1 MRFISSALVHALIVK
16 ALELSAE
23 PHMPDLLDRY
33 PLTAGSYHEMLDAS
47 GAVRPHWLRFYEH
60 LQRSTPAQLV
70 QRQALVARQI
80 QENGV
85 TYNVYAD
92 PKGADR
98 PWELDLL
105 PHLIPVEE
113 WQQVAAGIAQRARLL
128 NAVLADVYGP
138 QTLIA
143 EGLLPTELVFGHNNF
158 LWPCQGVVP
167 PEGTFLHAYAVDLA
181 RTPDGRWWVTADRTQ
196 APSGAGYA
204 LENRVIVSRAFPE
217 LYRDLDVQHLSGF
230 FRTLQETLARQAPSS
245 NEAPLVV
252 LLTPGRFNESYFEH
266 LYLAGQLGYPLV
278 EGSDLTV
285 RDATVYLKT
294 LGGLRRVH
302 AIMRRLDDDF
312 CDPLELRTDSA
323 LGVPGLLEAVRQ
335 GRVLVANALGSG
347 VLESPGLLGFLPRI
361 NEHLFGEKLIL
372 PSVATWWCG
381 EPPVLAQAL
390 EKMPELLIKP
400 AFASQ
405 SFAPVLGRD
414 LSDEQRQALATRMQA
429 RPYAYVAQEIAQ
441 LSHAPIWQG
450 EEGQLQ
456 PRAIGMRVYAVATAD
471 GYRVLPGGLT
481 RVAADAD
488 AEVVSMQR
496 GGASKDTWI
505 VGERSSGSEPWKAG
519 HALGVHDLI
528 RRDPN
533 LPSRVVENLFW
544 FGRYCER
551 CDDSARLLRI
561 ILARYIDGNDPS
573 ALHAAVTLGER
584 LNLLPKDDPE
594 APLTLDERLLAALLG
609 EEWPFSLRSNLQRLQ
624 WAASQVRG
632 KLSRENWQALVE
644 LQREAMSLETDAP
657 DLGELLDFL
666 NRLVMSLAALSGF
679 ALDDMT
685 RDEGWRF
692 LMIGR
697 RIERLQ
703 FLSTSLAA
711 FLYSDAACD
720 QDALE
725 WLLEL
730 GNSSITYRSRYLAL
744 PQLIP
749 VLDLLLLDEQN
760 PHAVLFQLK
769 LVARS
774 LKRLNEDFGVPADN
788 SLVLFT
794 QRLAS
799 FDLGCLENGLF
810 GQSSVQAA
818 LHGLADLLQRIGD
831 TSGQVSDR
839 LALRHFA
846 HVDDVSQRTVSV

>member
-1 MRFISSALVHALIVK
+1 
-16 ALELSAE
+16 
-23 PHMPDLLDRY
+23 MPDLLDRY
-33 PLTAGSYHEMLDAS
+33 PLSAGSYHEMLDAS
-47 GAVRPHWLRFYEH
+47 GAVRPHWQRFYEH
-60 LQRSTPAQLV
+60 LQRSTPAQLI
-70 QRQALVARQI
+70 QRQALLARQI

-128 NAVLADVYGP
+128 NAVLADLYGP
-138 QTLIA
+138 QKLIA
-143 EGLLPTELVFGHNNF
+143 DGLLPAELVFGHNNF
-158 LWPCQGVVP
+158 LWPCQGVTP
-167 PEGTFLHAYAVDLA
+167 PENTFLHVYAVDLA

-204 LENRVIVSRAFPE
+204 LENRLIVSRAFPE
-217 LYRDLDVQHLSGF
+217 LYRDLEVQHLSGF
-230 FRTLQETLARQAPSS
+230 FRSLQETLARQAPSGM
-245 NEAPLVV
+245 EVPLIV

-294 LGGLRRVH
+294 LSGLRRVH

-335 GRVLVANALGSG
+335 GRVVVANALGSG
-347 VLESPGLLGFLPRI
+347 VLESPGLLGFLPKI
-361 NEHLFGEKLIL
+361 NEYLFGEELIL
-372 PSVATWWCG
+372 PSIATWWCG

-400 AFASQ
+400 AFPSQ
-405 SFAPVLGRD
+405 SFAPVFGRD
-414 LSDEQRQALATRMQA
+414 LNEEQRQALAARMQA
-429 RPYAYVAQEIAQ
+429 RPYAYVAQELAQ
-441 LSHAPIWQG
+441 LSHAPVWQG
-450 EEGQLQ
+450 EQAQLQ
-456 PRAIGMRVYAVATAD
+456 PRAIGMRVYAVAAAD

-481 RVAADAD
+481 RVAAEADAD
-488 AEVVSMQR
+488 VVSMQR

-505 VGERSSGSEPWKAG
+505 LGERTVGSEPWRNR
-519 HALGVHDLI
+519 HSLGVHDLI
-528 RRDPN
+528 RRDPY

-561 ILARYIDGNDPS
+561 MLARYVDGDDPM
-573 ALHAAVTLGER
+573 ALQAAVELGER
-584 LNLLPKDDPE
+584 LNLVPREDEDEPRELH
-594 APLTLDERLLAALLG
+594 ERLLDALLG

-644 LQREAMSLETDAP
+644 LQREAANLDTDTP
-657 DLGELLDFL
+657 DFGELLDFL

-685 RDEGWRF
+685 RDDGWRF

-703 FLSTSLAA
+703 FLSASLAA
-711 FLYSDAACD
+711 FLRSDAVFD
-720 QDALE
+720 QDALD

-769 LVARS
+769 VVRRS
-774 LKRLNEDFGVPADN
+774 VRRLNDDFGVPHEN
-788 SLVLFT
+788 SLTLLT
-794 QRLAS
+794 QRLAT

-810 GQSSVQAA
+810 GESSVKSA
-818 LHGLADLLQRIGD
+818 LQGLADLLQSVVEI
-831 TSGQVSDR
+831 SGQVSDR
-839 LALRHFA
+839 LSLRHFA

>member
-1 MRFISSALVHALIVK
+1 
-16 ALELSAE
+16 
-23 PHMPDLLDRY
+23 MPDLLDRY
-33 PLTAGSYHEMLDAS
+33 PLNAGTYHELLDGS
-47 GAVRPHWLRFYEH
+47 GAVRAHWQRLFDQ
-60 LQRSTPAQLV
+60 LQRSTPAQLI
-70 QRQALVARQI
+70 QRQALLARQI

-105 PHLIPVEE
+105 PHVIAADE
-113 WQQVAAGIAQRARLL
+113 WQRLSAGIAQRARLL
-128 NAVLADVYGP
+128 NAVLADLYGP
-138 QTLIA
+138 QRLISA
-143 EGLLPTELVFGHNNF
+143 GLLPAELVFGHNNF
-158 LWPCQGVVP
+158 LWPCQHVTT
-167 PEGTFLHAYAVDLA
+167 PEQTFLHLYAVDLA

-204 LENRVIVSRAFPE
+204 LENRTIVSRAFPE
-217 LYRDLDVQHLSGF
+217 LYRDLKVQHLAGF
-230 FRTLQETLARQAPSS
+230 FRTLQETLARQAPCDDD
-245 NEAPLVV
+245 APLVV

-266 LYLAGQLGYPLV
+266 LYLARQLGYPLV
-278 EGSDLTV
+278 EGGDLTV

-294 LGGLRRVH
+294 LSGLRRVH

-347 VLESPGLLGFLPRI
+347 VLESPGLLGFLPKI
-361 NEHLFGEKLIL
+361 NQYLFGEELIL
-372 PSVATWWCG
+372 PSIATWWCG
-381 EPPVLAQAL
+381 EAPVLAQAL
-390 EKMPELLIKP
+390 EKLPELLIKP
-400 AFASQ
+400 AFPSQ
-405 SFAPVLGRD
+405 SFAPVFGRD
-414 LSDEQRQALATRMQA
+414 LTETQRQELAARMQA
-429 RPYAYVAQEIAQ
+429 RPYAYVAQELAQ
-441 LSHAPIWQG
+441 LSQAPVWQAD
-450 EEGQLQ
+450 EGQLQ
-456 PRAIGMRVYAVATAD
+456 PRAIGMRMYAVASAD

-481 RVAADAD
+481 RVAAEAD

-496 GGASKDTWI
+496 GGASKDTW
-505 VGERSSGSEPWKAG
+505 VLGDRPPSGEQWKSQRN
-519 HALGVHDLI
+519 LGVHDLV
-528 RRDPN
+528 RRDPY

-561 ILARYIDGNDPS
+561 MLARHVDGDDPQ
-573 ALHAAVTLGER
+573 ALQAAVDLGER
-584 LNLLPKDDPE
+584 LSLLPDEGELP
-594 APLTLDERLLAALLG
+594 ERLLAALLG
-609 EEWPFSLRSNLQRLQ
+609 DDWSFSLRSNLQRLQ

-644 LQREAMSLETDAP
+644 LQREAMELETDEP
-657 DLGELLDFL
+657 DFAELLDFL

-703 FLSTSLAA
+703 FLSSSLAA
-711 FLYSDAACD
+711 FLRGAGAHD
-720 QDALE
+720 QAGLE

-730 GNSSITYRSRYLAL
+730 GNSSITYRSRYLAVA
-744 PQLIP
+744 QLIP

-769 LVARS
+769 LVTRT
-774 LKRLNEDFGVPADN
+774 LKRLNDDFGAPRETGLAK
-788 SLVLFT
+788 LVE
-794 QRLAS
+794 RLAR
-799 FDLGCLENGLF
+799 FDLGCLENPLF
-810 GQSSVQAA
+810 GESSVRAA
-818 LHGLADLLQRIGD
+818 LEGLADLLQDIAEA
-831 TSGQVSDR
+831 SGQVSDR

>member
-1 MRFISSALVHALIVK
+1 
-16 ALELSAE
+16 
-23 PHMPDLLDRY
+23 MPDLLDRY
-33 PLTAGSYHEMLDAS
+33 PLTTGTYHELLDDN
-47 GAVRPHWLRFYEH
+47 GAVRPHWRRLFDQ
-60 LQRSTPAQLV
+60 LQRSTPAHLI
-70 QRQALVARQI
+70 QRQALLARQI

-105 PHLIPVEE
+105 PHVIDPQE
-113 WQQVAAGIAQRARLL
+113 WKHLSAGIAQRARLL
-128 NAVLADVYGP
+128 NAVLADLYGP
-138 QTLIA
+138 QRLIS
-143 EGLLPTELVFGHNNF
+143 EGLLPAELVFGHNNF
-158 LWPCQGVVP
+158 LWPCQGITP
-167 PEGTFLHAYAVDLA
+167 PDGSFLHLYAVDLA

-204 LENRVIVSRAFPE
+204 LENRMIVSRAFPE
-217 LYRDLDVQHLSGF
+217 LYRDLRVRHLSGF
-230 FRTLQETLARQAPSS
+230 FRTLQETLARQAPSDGES
-245 NEAPLVV
+245 PLVV

-266 LYLAGQLGYPLV
+266 LYLARQLGYPLV
-278 EGSDLTV
+278 EGGDLTV

-294 LGGLRRVH
+294 LSGLRRVH

-347 VLESPGLLGFLPRI
+347 VLESPGLLGFLPKI
-361 NEHLFGEKLIL
+361 NQYLFGEELIL
-372 PSVATWWCG
+372 PSIATWWCG

-390 EKMPELLIKP
+390 EKLPQLLIKP
-400 AFASQ
+400 AFPSQ
-405 SFAPVLGRD
+405 SFTPVFGRD
-414 LSDEQRQALATRMQA
+414 LNEAQRGQLAARMQA
-429 RPYAYVAQEIAQ
+429 RPYAYVAQELAQ
-441 LSHAPIWQG
+441 LSQAPVWQAEDG
-450 EEGQLQ
+450 HIQ
-456 PRAIGMRVYAVATAD
+456 PRAIGMRVYAVSGKD
-471 GYRVLPGGLT
+471 DYRVLSGGLT
-481 RVAADAD
+481 RVAAEAD

-496 GGASKDTWI
+496 GGASKDTW
-505 VGERSSGSEPWKAG
+505 VLGEQAPGGEQWTAQRTV
-519 HALGVHDLI
+519 GVHDLV
-528 RRDPN
+528 RRDPY

-561 ILARYIDGNDPS
+561 MLGRYVDGDDPQALQS
-573 ALHAAVTLGER
+573 AVSLGES
-584 LNLLPKDDPE
+584 LMLLPE
-594 APLTLDERLLAALLG
+594 EGELHERLLAALLG
-609 EEWPFSLRSNLQRLQ
+609 DDWSFSLRSILQRLQ

-644 LQREAMSLETDAP
+644 LQREAMELETEEP
-657 DLGELLDFL
+657 DFGELLDFL

-697 RIERLQ
+697 RLERLQ
-703 FLSTSLAA
+703 FLSSSLAA
-711 FLYSDAACD
+711 FLRSDAVFD
-720 QDALE
+720 QAGLE

-730 GNSSITYRSRYLAL
+730 GNSSITYRSRYLAVA
-744 PQLIP
+744 QLIP

-769 LVARS
+769 LVART
-774 LKRLNEDFGVPADN
+774 LKRLNDDFGAPKETALPE
-788 SLVLFT
+788 LVT
-794 QRLAS
+794 RLS
-799 FDLGCLENGLF
+799 RFDLRCLENPLF
-810 GQSSVQAA
+810 GEASLRAA
-818 LHGLADLLQRIGD
+818 LDGLADLLQEVADVG
-831 TSGQVSDR
+831 GQVSDR

>member
-1 MRFISSALVHALIVK
+1 
-16 ALELSAE
+16 
-23 PHMPDLLDRY
+23 MPDLLDRY
-33 PLTAGSYHEMLDAS
+33 PLTTGTYHELLDDS
-47 GAVRPHWLRFYEH
+47 GAVRAHWRRLFDQ
-60 LQRSTPAQLV
+60 LQRSTPAQLI
-70 QRQALVARQI
+70 QRQALLARQI

-105 PHLIPVEE
+105 PHVIDARE
-113 WQQVAAGIAQRARLL
+113 WTQLSAGIAQRARLL
-128 NAVLADVYGP
+128 NAVLADLYGP
-138 QTLIA
+138 QRLIS
-143 EGLLPTELVFGHNNF
+143 EGLLPAELVFGHNNF
-158 LWPCQGVVP
+158 LWPCQGITP
-167 PEGTFLHAYAVDLA
+167 PDGNFLHLYAVDLA
-181 RTPDGRWWVTADRTQ
+181 RAPDGRWWVTADRTQ

-204 LENRVIVSRAFPE
+204 LENRTIVSRAFPD
-217 LYRDLDVQHLSGF
+217 LYRDLKVQHLSGF
-230 FRTLQETLARQAPSS
+230 FRTLQETLARQAPS
-245 NEAPLVV
+245 NGEPPLVV

-266 LYLAGQLGYPLV
+266 LYLARQLGYPLV
-278 EGSDLTV
+278 EGGDLTV

-294 LGGLRRVH
+294 LSGLRRVH

-347 VLESPGLLGFLPRI
+347 VLESPGLLGFLPKI
-361 NEHLFGEKLIL
+361 SQFLFGEELML
-372 PSVATWWCG
+372 PSIATWWCG

-390 EKMPELLIKP
+390 EKLPQLLIKP
-400 AFASQ
+400 AFPSQ
-405 SFAPVLGRD
+405 SFTPVFGRD
-414 LSDEQRQALATRMQA
+414 LDEDQRAQLAARMQA
-429 RPYAYVAQEIAQ
+429 RPYAYVAQELAQ
-441 LSHAPIWQG
+441 LSQAPVWQA
-450 EEGQLQ
+450 EDGQIQ
-456 PRAIGMRVYAVATAD
+456 PRAIGMRVYAVSGKD
-471 GYRVLPGGLT
+471 DYRVLPGGLT
-481 RVAADAD
+481 RVAAEAD

-496 GGASKDTWI
+496 GGASKDTW
-505 VGERSSGSEPWKAG
+505 VLGEQAPGGEQWKAQRTV
-519 HALGVHDLI
+519 GVHDLV
-528 RRDPN
+528 RRDPY

-561 ILARYIDGNDPS
+561 MLARYVDGDDPQ
-573 ALHAAVTLGER
+573 ALQSAVTLGES
-584 LNLLPKDDPE
+584 LMLMPEEGELP
-594 APLTLDERLLAALLG
+594 ERLLAAMLG
-609 EEWPFSLRSNLQRLQ
+609 DDWSFSLRSNLQRLQ

-644 LQREAMSLETDAP
+644 LQREAVELETSEP
-657 DLGELLDFL
+657 DFGELLDFL

-697 RIERLQ
+697 RLERLQ
-703 FLSTSLAA
+703 FLSSSLAA
-711 FLYSDAACD
+711 FLRGEAVFD
-720 QDALE
+720 QAGLE

-730 GNSSITYRSRYLAL
+730 GNSSITYRSRYLAVA
-744 PQLIP
+744 QLIP

-769 LVARS
+769 LVARTV
-774 LKRLNEDFGVPADN
+774 KRLNDDFGAPRETALPE
-788 SLVLFT
+788 LVA
-794 QRLAS
+794 RLS
-799 FDLGCLENGLF
+799 RFDLRCLESLLF
-810 GQSSVQAA
+810 GEASLRAA
-818 LHGLADLLQRIGD
+818 LDGLADLLQEVAD
-831 TSGQVSDR
+831 VSGQVSDR

>member
-1 MRFISSALVHALIVK
+1 
-16 ALELSAE
+16 
-23 PHMPDLLDRY
+23 MPDLLDRY
-33 PLTAGSYHEMLDAS
+33 PLTAGTYHELLDAG
-47 GAVRPHWLRFYEH
+47 GAVRPHWQRLFDQ

-70 QRQALVARQI
+70 QRQALLARQI

-105 PHLIPVEE
+105 PHVIAADE
-113 WQQVAAGIAQRARLL
+113 WQQLSAGIAQRARLL
-128 NAVLADVYGP
+128 NAVLADLYGP
-138 QTLIA
+138 QRLIS
-143 EGLLPTELVFGHNNF
+143 EGLLPAELVFGHNNF
-158 LWPCQGVVP
+158 LWPCQGIVP
-167 PEGTFLHAYAVDLA
+167 PENAFLHLYAVDLA

-204 LENRVIVSRAFPE
+204 LENRTIVSRAFPE
-217 LYRDLDVQHLSGF
+217 LYRDLKVQHLAGF
-230 FRTLQETLARQAPSS
+230 FRTLQETLARQAPTDD
-245 NEAPLVV
+245 EAPLVV

-266 LYLAGQLGYPLV
+266 LYLARQLGYPLV
-278 EGSDLTV
+278 EGGDLTV

-294 LGGLRRVH
+294 LSGLRRVH

-361 NEHLFGEKLIL
+361 NQFLFGEDLLL
-372 PSVATWWCG
+372 PSIATWWCG
-381 EPPVLAQAL
+381 EAPVLAQAL
-390 EKMPELLIKP
+390 EKLPELLIKP
-400 AFASQ
+400 AFPSQ
-405 SFAPVLGRD
+405 SFAPVFGRD
-414 LSDEQRQALATRMQA
+414 LSEKQRQSLAERMQA
-429 RPYAYVAQEIAQ
+429 RPYAYVAQELAQ
-441 LSHAPIWQG
+441 LSQAPIWQA
-450 EEGQLQ
+450 EDGQLQ
-456 PRAIGMRVYAVATAD
+456 PRAIGMRVYAAASRD

-481 RVAADAD
+481 RVAAEAD

-496 GGASKDTWI
+496 GGASKDTW
-505 VGERSSGSEPWKAG
+505 VLGDRPPSGEQWKTQRNV
-519 HALGVHDLI
+519 GVHDLV
-528 RRDPN
+528 RRDPY

-561 ILARYIDGNDPS
+561 MLARYVDGDDPQ
-573 ALHAAVTLGER
+573 ALQAAVDLGER
-584 LNLLPKDDPE
+584 LSLLPDEGELP
-594 APLTLDERLLAALLG
+594 ERLLAALLG
-609 EEWPFSLRSNLQRLQ
+609 EDWSFSLRSNLQRLQ

-644 LQREAMSLETDAP
+644 LQREALELETDEP
-657 DLGELLDFL
+657 DFGELLDFL

-703 FLSTSLAA
+703 FLSSSLAG
-711 FLYSDAACD
+711 FLRGAGACD
-720 QDALE
+720 QAGLE

-730 GNSSITYRSRYLAL
+730 GNSSITYRSRYLAVA
-744 PQLIP
+744 QLIP

-769 LVARS
+769 LVTRT
-774 LKRLNEDFGVPADN
+774 LKRLNDDFGVPREAGL
-788 SLVLFT
+788 SLLVE
-794 QRLAS
+794 RLAR
-799 FDLGCLENGLF
+799 FDLGCLENPLF
-810 GQSSVQAA
+810 GESSVRAA
-818 LHGLADLLQRIGD
+818 LDGLADLMQEIAEA
-831 TSGQVSDR
+831 SGQVSDR

>member
-1 MRFISSALVHALIVK
+1 
-16 ALELSAE
+16 
-23 PHMPDLLDRY
+23 MPDLLDRY
-33 PLTAGSYHEMLDAS
+33 PLTAGTYHELLDGS
-47 GAVRPHWLRFYEH
+47 GAVRPHWQRLFDQ

-70 QRQALVARQI
+70 QRQALLARQI

-105 PHLIPVEE
+105 PHVIAADE
-113 WQQVAAGIAQRARLL
+113 WQQLSAGIAQRARLL
-128 NAVLADVYGP
+128 NAVLADLYGP
-138 QTLIA
+138 QRLIS
-143 EGLLPTELVFGHNNF
+143 EGLLPAELVFGHNNF
-158 LWPCQGVVP
+158 LWPCQGIVP
-167 PEGTFLHAYAVDLA
+167 PENAFLHLFAVDLA

-204 LENRVIVSRAFPE
+204 LENRTIVSRAFPE
-217 LYRDLDVQHLSGF
+217 LYRDLKVQHLAGF
-230 FRTLQETLARQAPSS
+230 FRTLQETLARQAPCDDD
-245 NEAPLVV
+245 APLVV

-266 LYLAGQLGYPLV
+266 LYLARQLGYPLV
-278 EGSDLTV
+278 EGGDLTV

-294 LGGLRRVH
+294 LSGLRRVH

-361 NEHLFGEKLIL
+361 NQYLFGEELLL
-372 PSVATWWCG
+372 PSIATWWCG
-381 EPPVLAQAL
+381 EAPVLAQAL
-390 EKMPELLIKP
+390 EKLPELLIKP
-400 AFASQ
+400 AFPSQ
-405 SFAPVLGRD
+405 SFAPVFGRD
-414 LSDEQRQALATRMQA
+414 LSEKQRQALAERMQA
-429 RPYAYVAQEIAQ
+429 RPYAYVAQELAQ
-441 LSHAPIWQG
+441 LSHAPIWQA
-450 EEGQLQ
+450 ENGQLQ
-456 PRAIGMRVYAVATAD
+456 PRAIGMRMYAVASGD

-496 GGASKDTWI
+496 GGASKDTW
-505 VGERSSGSEPWKAG
+505 VLGDRPPSGEQWKTQRNV
-519 HALGVHDLI
+519 GVHDLV
-528 RRDPN
+528 RRDPY

-561 ILARYIDGNDPS
+561 MLARYVDGDDPQ
-573 ALHAAVTLGER
+573 ALQAAVDLGER
-584 LNLLPKDDPE
+584 LTLLPDEGELP
-594 APLTLDERLLAALLG
+594 ERLLAALLG
-609 EEWPFSLRSNLQRLQ
+609 EDWSFSLRSNLQRLQ

-644 LQREAMSLETDAP
+644 LQREAMELDTDEP
-657 DLGELLDFL
+657 DFGELLDFL

-703 FLSTSLAA
+703 FLSSSLAA
-711 FLYSDAACD
+711 FLRGAGAFD
-720 QDALE
+720 QAGLE

-730 GNSSITYRSRYLAL
+730 GNSSITYRSRYLAVA
-744 PQLIP
+744 QLIP

-769 LVARS
+769 LVTRT
-774 LKRLNEDFGVPADN
+774 LKRLNDDFGVPRETGLPQ
-788 SLVLFT
+788 LVE
-794 QRLAS
+794 RLAR
-799 FDLGCLENGLF
+799 FDLGCLENPLF
-810 GQSSVQAA
+810 GESSVRAA
-818 LHGLADLLQRIGD
+818 LTGLADLLQEIAEA
-831 TSGQVSDR
+831 SGQVSDR

>member
-1 MRFISSALVHALIVK
+1 
-16 ALELSAE
+16 
-23 PHMPDLLDRY
+23 MPDLLDRY
-33 PLTAGSYHEMLDAS
+33 PLTTGTYHELLDGS
-47 GAVRPHWLRFYEH
+47 GAVRAHWRRLFDQ
-60 LQRSTPAQLV
+60 LQRSTPAQLL
-70 QRQALVARQI
+70 QRQALLARQI

-105 PHLIPVEE
+105 PHVIDAQE
-113 WQQVAAGIAQRARLL
+113 WKRLSAGIAQRARLL
-128 NAVLADVYGP
+128 NAVLADLYGP
-138 QTLIA
+138 QRLIS
-143 EGLLPTELVFGHNNF
+143 EGLLPAELVFGHNNF
-158 LWPCQGVVP
+158 LWPCQGITP
-167 PEGTFLHAYAVDLA
+167 PDGDFLHLYAVDLA

-204 LENRVIVSRAFPE
+204 LENRTIVSRAFPD
-217 LYRDLDVQHLSGF
+217 LYRDLKVQHLSGF
-230 FRTLQETLARQAPSS
+230 FRTLQETLARQAPSDG
-245 NEAPLVV
+245 EPPLVV

-266 LYLAGQLGYPLV
+266 LYLARQLGYPLV
-278 EGSDLTV
+278 EGGDLTV

-294 LGGLRRVH
+294 LSGLRRVH

-347 VLESPGLLGFLPRI
+347 VLESPGLLGFLPKI
-361 NEHLFGEKLIL
+361 NQYLFGEELML
-372 PSVATWWCG
+372 PSIATWWCG

-390 EKMPELLIKP
+390 EKLPQLLIKP
-400 AFASQ
+400 AFPSQ
-405 SFAPVLGRD
+405 SFTPVFGRD
-414 LSDEQRQALATRMQA
+414 LDENQRAQLAARMQA
-429 RPYAYVAQEIAQ
+429 RPYAYVAQELAQ
-441 LSHAPIWQG
+441 LSQAPVWQAEDG
-450 EEGQLQ
+450 LIQ
-456 PRAIGMRVYAVATAD
+456 PRAIGMRVYAVSGKND
-471 GYRVLPGGLT
+471 YRVLRGGLT
-481 RVAADAD
+481 RVAAEAD

-496 GGASKDTWI
+496 GGASKDTW
-505 VGERSSGSEPWKAG
+505 VLGEQAPGGEQWKAQRTV
-519 HALGVHDLI
+519 GVHDLV
-528 RRDPN
+528 RRDPY

-561 ILARYIDGNDPS
+561 MLARYVDGDDPQALQS
-573 ALHAAVTLGER
+573 AVSLGES
-584 LNLLPKDDPE
+584 LMLLPEEGELP
-594 APLTLDERLLAALLG
+594 ERLMAAMLG
-609 EEWPFSLRSNLQRLQ
+609 DDWSFSLRSNLQRLQ

-644 LQREAMSLETDAP
+644 LQREAVELETSEP
-657 DLGELLDFL
+657 DFGELLDFL

-697 RIERLQ
+697 RLERLQ
-703 FLSTSLAA
+703 FLSSSLAA
-711 FLYSDAACD
+711 FLRGEAVFD
-720 QDALE
+720 QAGLE

-730 GNSSITYRSRYLAL
+730 GNSSITYRSRYLAVA
-744 PQLIP
+744 QLIP

-769 LVARS
+769 LVART
-774 LKRLNEDFGVPADN
+774 LKRLNDDFAAPRETALPA
-788 SLVLFT
+788 LVT
-794 QRLAS
+794 RLS
-799 FDLGCLENGLF
+799 RFDLRCLENPLF
-810 GQSSVQAA
+810 GEASLRAA
-818 LHGLADLLQRIGD
+818 LDGLADLLQEVAD
-831 TSGQVSDR
+831 VSAQVSDR

>member
-1 MRFISSALVHALIVK
+1 
-16 ALELSAE
+16 
-23 PHMPDLLDRY
+23 MPDLLDRY
-33 PLTAGSYHEMLDAS
+33 PLSAGTYHEMLDAS
-47 GAVRPHWLRFYEH
+47 GAVRPHWLRFYEQ
-60 LQRSTPAQLV
+60 LQRSTPAQLI
-70 QRQALVARQI
+70 QRQALLARQI

-105 PHLIPVEE
+105 PHLIPVDE
-113 WQQVAAGIAQRARLL
+113 WQQLAAGIAQRARLL
-128 NAVLADVYGP
+128 NAVLADLYGP
-138 QTLIA
+138 QKLIA
-143 EGLLPTELVFGHNNF
+143 EGLLPAELVFGHNNF
-158 LWPCQGVVP
+158 LWPCQGVTP
-167 PEGTFLHAYAVDLA
+167 PEGTFLHVYAVDLA

-204 LENRVIVSRAFPE
+204 LENRLIVSRAFPE
-217 LYRDLDVQHLSGF
+217 LYRDLEVQHLSGF
-230 FRTLQETLARQAPSS
+230 FRALQETLARQAPSS

-294 LGGLRRVH
+294 LSGLRRVH

-347 VLESPGLLGFLPRI
+347 VLESPGLLGFLPKI
-361 NEHLFGEKLIL
+361 NEFLFGEELIL
-372 PSVATWWCG
+372 PSIATWWCG

-400 AFASQ
+400 AFPSQ
-405 SFAPVLGRD
+405 SFAPVFGRD
-414 LSDEQRQALATRMQA
+414 LNEEQRQALAARMQA
-429 RPYAYVAQEIAQ
+429 RPYAYVAQELAQ
-441 LSHAPIWQG
+441 LSHAPVWQG
-450 EEGQLQ
+450 VEAQLQ

-488 AEVVSMQR
+488 ADVVSMQR

-505 VGERSSGSEPWKAG
+505 LGERTLGSEPWKG
-519 HALGVHDLI
+519 RHSLGVHDLI
-528 RRDPN
+528 RRDPY

-561 ILARYIDGNDPS
+561 MLARYVDGDDPL
-573 ALHAAVTLGER
+573 ALQAAVELGER
-584 LNLLPKDDPE
+584 LNLVPRE
-594 APLTLDERLLAALLG
+594 DEDEPSELHDRLLAALLG
-609 EEWPFSLRSNLQRLQ
+609 EDWPFSLRSNLQRLQ

-644 LQREAMSLETDAP
+644 LQREAASLDTDTP
-657 DLGELLDFL
+657 DFGELLDFL

-711 FLYSDAACD
+711 FLRSDAVFD
-720 QDALE
+720 QDALD

-749 VLDLLLLDEQN
+749 VLDLLLLDAQN

-769 LVARS
+769 LVNRS
-774 LKRLNEDFGVPADN
+774 VKRLNDDFGVAHER
-788 SLVLFT
+788 SLAVLT
-794 QRLAS
+794 QRLAT

-810 GQSSVQAA
+810 GETSVKAA
-818 LHGLADLLQRIGD
+818 LHGLADLLQSIGD
-831 TSGQVSDR
+831 LSGQVSDR
-839 LALRHFA
+839 LSLRHFA

>member
-1 MRFISSALVHALIVK
+1 
-16 ALELSAE
+16 
-23 PHMPDLLDRY
+23 MPDLLDRY
-33 PLTAGSYHEMLDAS
+33 PLTAGTYHELLDGS
-47 GAVRPHWLRFYEH
+47 GAVRPHWRRLFDQ
-60 LQRSTPAQLV
+60 LQRSTPTQLV
-70 QRQALVARQI
+70 QRQALLARQI

-105 PHLIPVEE
+105 PHVIAADE
-113 WQQVAAGIAQRARLL
+113 WQQLSAGIAQRARLL
-128 NAVLADVYGP
+128 NAVLADLYGP
-138 QTLIA
+138 QRLIS
-143 EGLLPTELVFGHNNF
+143 EGLLPAELVFGHNNF
-158 LWPCQGVVP
+158 LWPCQHVAP
-167 PEGTFLHAYAVDLA
+167 PEATFLHLYAVDLA

-204 LENRVIVSRAFPE
+204 LENRTIVSRAFPE
-217 LYRDLDVQHLSGF
+217 LYRDLKVQHLAGF
-230 FRTLQETLARQAPSS
+230 FRTLQETLARQAPSDDD
-245 NEAPLVV
+245 APLVV

-266 LYLAGQLGYPLV
+266 LYLARQLGYPLV
-278 EGSDLTV
+278 EGGDLTV

-294 LGGLRRVH
+294 LSGLRRVH

-347 VLESPGLLGFLPRI
+347 VLESPGLLGFLPKI
-361 NEHLFGEKLIL
+361 NQYLFGEELIL
-372 PSVATWWCG
+372 PSIATWWCG
-381 EPPVLAQAL
+381 EAPVLAQAL
-390 EKMPELLIKP
+390 EKLPELLIKP
-400 AFASQ
+400 AFPSQ
-405 SFAPVLGRD
+405 SFAPVFGRD
-414 LSDEQRQALATRMQA
+414 LSEKQRQALAERMQA
-429 RPYAYVAQEIAQ
+429 RPYAYVAQELAQ
-441 LSHAPIWQG
+441 LSQAPIWQA
-450 EEGQLQ
+450 ENGQLQ
-456 PRAIGMRVYAVATAD
+456 PRAIGMRMYAVAGAD

-481 RVAADAD
+481 RVAAEAD

-496 GGASKDTWI
+496 GGASKDTW
-505 VGERSSGSEPWKAG
+505 VLGDRPPSGEQWKSQRSV
-519 HALGVHDLI
+519 GVHDLV
-528 RRDPN
+528 RRDPY

-561 ILARYIDGNDPS
+561 MLARYVDGDDPQ
-573 ALHAAVTLGER
+573 ALQAAVDLGER
-584 LNLLPKDDPE
+584 LTLLPDEGELP
-594 APLTLDERLLAALLG
+594 ERLLAALLG
-609 EEWPFSLRSNLQRLQ
+609 EDWSFSLRSNLQRLQ

-644 LQREAMSLETDAP
+644 LQREAMELDTDEP
-657 DLGELLDFL
+657 DFGELLDFL

-703 FLSTSLAA
+703 FLSSSLAA
-711 FLYSDAACD
+711 FLRGAGALD
-720 QDALE
+720 QAGLE

-730 GNSSITYRSRYLAL
+730 GNSSITYRSRYLAVA
-744 PQLIP
+744 QLIP

-769 LVARS
+769 LVTRT
-774 LKRLNEDFGVPADN
+774 LKRLNDDFAAPRETGLPQ
-788 SLVLFT
+788 LVE
-794 QRLAS
+794 RLAR
-799 FDLGCLENGLF
+799 FDLGCLENPLF
-810 GQSSVQAA
+810 GESSVRAA
-818 LHGLADLLQRIGD
+818 LNGLADLLQEIAEA
-831 TSGQVSDR
+831 SGQVSDR

>member
-1 MRFISSALVHALIVK
+1 
-16 ALELSAE
+16 
-23 PHMPDLLDRY
+23 MPDLLDRY
-33 PLTAGSYHEMLDAS
+33 PLTAGTYHELLNDS
-47 GAVRPHWLRFYEH
+47 GEVRPHWRRLFDQ

-70 QRQALVARQI
+70 QRQALLARQI

-105 PHLIPVEE
+105 PHVIAADE
-113 WQQVAAGIAQRARLL
+113 WQHLSAGIAQRARLL
-128 NAVLADVYGP
+128 NAVLADLYGP
-138 QTLIA
+138 QRLIS
-143 EGLLPTELVFGHNNF
+143 EGLLPAELVFGHNNF
-158 LWPCQGVVP
+158 LWPCQGIAP
-167 PEGTFLHAYAVDLA
+167 PEGAFLHLYAVDLA
-181 RTPDGRWWVTADRTQ
+181 RAPDGRWWVTADRTQ

-204 LENRVIVSRAFPE
+204 LENRTIVSRAFPE
-217 LYRDLDVQHLSGF
+217 LYRDLKVQHLAGF
-230 FRTLQETLARQAPSS
+230 FRTLQETLARQAPCDDD
-245 NEAPLVV
+245 APLVV

-266 LYLAGQLGYPLV
+266 LYLARQLGYPLV
-278 EGSDLTV
+278 EGGDLTV

-294 LGGLRRVH
+294 LSGLRRVH

-347 VLESPGLLGFLPRI
+347 VLESPGLLGFLPKI
-361 NEHLFGEKLIL
+361 NQYLFGEELLL
-372 PSVATWWCG
+372 PSIATWWCG
-381 EPPVLAQAL
+381 EAPVLAQAL
-390 EKMPELLIKP
+390 EKLPELLIKP
-400 AFASQ
+400 AFPSQ
-405 SFAPVLGRD
+405 SFAPVFGRD
-414 LSDEQRQALATRMQA
+414 LSEQQRQAFAERMQA
-429 RPYAYVAQEIAQ
+429 RPYAYVAQELAQ
-441 LSHAPIWQG
+441 LSQAPIWQA
-450 EEGQLQ
+450 EDGQLQ
-456 PRAIGMRVYAVATAD
+456 PRAIGMRMYAVASGD

-481 RVAADAD
+481 RVAAEAD

-496 GGASKDTWI
+496 GGASKDTW
-505 VGERSSGSEPWKAG
+505 VLGDRAPSGEQWKTQRNV
-519 HALGVHDLI
+519 GVHDLV
-528 RRDPN
+528 RRDPY

-561 ILARYIDGNDPS
+561 MLARYVDGDGPQ
-573 ALHAAVTLGER
+573 ALQAAVELAER
-584 LNLLPKDDPE
+584 LMLLPEEGELPQ
-594 APLTLDERLLAALLG
+594 RLLAALLG
-609 EEWPFSLRSNLQRLQ
+609 EDWSFSLRSNLQRLQ

-644 LQREAMSLETDAP
+644 LQREALELDTEEP
-657 DLGELLDFL
+657 DFGELLDFL

-703 FLSTSLAA
+703 FLSSSLAG
-711 FLYSDAACD
+711 FLRGAGALD
-720 QDALE
+720 QAGLE

-730 GNSSITYRSRYLAL
+730 GNSSITYRSRYLAVA
-744 PQLIP
+744 QLIP

-769 LVARS
+769 LVTRT
-774 LKRLNEDFGVPADN
+774 LRRLNDDFGAPRE
-788 SLVLFT
+788 SGLPQLVE
-794 QRLAS
+794 RLAR
-799 FDLGCLENGLF
+799 FDLGCLENPLF
-810 GQSSVQAA
+810 GENSVRAA
-818 LHGLADLLQRIGD
+818 LDGLADLLQEIAEA
-831 TSGQVSDR
+831 SGQVSDR

>member
-1 MRFISSALVHALIVK
+1 
-16 ALELSAE
+16 
-23 PHMPDLLDRY
+23 MPDLLDRY
-33 PLTAGSYHEMLDAS
+33 PLTTGTYHELLDDH
-47 GAVRPHWLRFYEH
+47 GAVRPHWRRLFDQ
-60 LQRSTPAQLV
+60 LQRSTPAQLM
-70 QRQALVARQI
+70 QRQALLARQI

-105 PHLIPVEE
+105 PHVIDAQE
-113 WQQVAAGIAQRARLL
+113 WKQLSAGIAQRARLL
-128 NAVLADVYGP
+128 NAVLADLYGP
-138 QTLIA
+138 QRLIS
-143 EGLLPTELVFGHNNF
+143 EGLLPAELVFGHNNF
-158 LWPCQGVVP
+158 LWPCQGISP
-167 PEGTFLHAYAVDLA
+167 PEGIFLHLYAVDLA

-204 LENRVIVSRAFPE
+204 LENRMIVSRAFPD
-217 LYRDLDVQHLSGF
+217 LYRDLKVQHLSGF
-230 FRTLQETLARQAPSS
+230 FRTLQETLARQAPSDG
-245 NEAPLVV
+245 EPPLVV

-266 LYLAGQLGYPLV
+266 LYLARQLGYPLV
-278 EGSDLTV
+278 EGGDLTV

-294 LGGLRRVH
+294 LSGLRRVH

-347 VLESPGLLGFLPRI
+347 VLESPGLLGFLPKI
-361 NEHLFGEKLIL
+361 CQFLFGEDLLL
-372 PSVATWWCG
+372 PSIATWWCG

-390 EKMPELLIKP
+390 EKLPQLLIKP
-400 AFASQ
+400 AFPSQ
-405 SFAPVLGRD
+405 SFKPVFGRD
-414 LSDEQRQALATRMQA
+414 LSEEQRARLAARIQA
-429 RPYAYVAQEIAQ
+429 RPYAYVAQELAQ
-441 LSHAPIWQG
+441 LSQAPVWQAEDG
-450 EEGQLQ
+450 LLQ
-456 PRAIGMRVYAVATAD
+456 PRAIGMRVYAVSGED

-481 RVAADAD
+481 RVAAEAD

-496 GGASKDTWI
+496 GGASKDTW
-505 VGERSSGSEPWKAG
+505 VLGELAPGSEQWKAQRTV
-519 HALGVHDLI
+519 GVHDLV
-528 RRDPN
+528 RRDPY

-561 ILARYIDGNDPS
+561 MLARYVDGDDPQALQS
-573 ALHAAVTLGER
+573 AVSLGES
-584 LNLLPKDDPE
+584 LMLLPEEGELP
-594 APLTLDERLLAALLG
+594 ERLLAALLG
-609 EEWPFSLRSNLQRLQ
+609 DDWSFSLRSNLQRLQ

-644 LQREAMSLETDAP
+644 LQREALELETGEADF
-657 DLGELLDFL
+657 GELLDFL

-697 RIERLQ
+697 RLERLQ
-703 FLSTSLAA
+703 FLSSSLAA
-711 FLYSDAACD
+711 FLRGEAVFD
-720 QDALE
+720 QAGLE

-730 GNSSITYRSRYLAL
+730 GNSSITYRSRYLAVA
-744 PQLIP
+744 QLIP

-769 LVARS
+769 LVART
-774 LKRLNEDFGVPADN
+774 LKRLNDDFGAPRETA
-788 SLVLFT
+788 LPELAT
-794 QRLAS
+794 RLS
-799 FDLGCLENGLF
+799 RFDL
-810 GQSSVQAA
+810 
-818 LHGLADLLQRIGD
+818 R
-831 TSGQVSDR
+831 
-839 LALRHFA
+839 
-846 HVDDVSQRTVSV
+846 

>member
-1 MRFISSALVHALIVK
+1 
-16 ALELSAE
+16 
-23 PHMPDLLDRY
+23 MPDLLDHY
-33 PLTAGSYHEMLDAS
+33 PLTAGTYHELLDDS
-47 GAVRPHWLRFYEH
+47 GGVRAHWRRLFEQ
-60 LQRSTPAQLV
+60 LQRSSPAQLV
-70 QRQALVARQI
+70 QRQALLARQI

-105 PHLIPVEE
+105 PHVIAADE
-113 WQQVAAGIAQRARLL
+113 WQHLSAGIAQRARLL
-128 NAVLADVYGP
+128 NAVLADLYGP
-138 QTLIA
+138 QRLIA
-143 EGLLPTELVFGHNNF
+143 EGLLPSELVFGHNNF
-158 LWPCQGVVP
+158 LWPCQGIRP
-167 PEGTFLHAYAVDLA
+167 PAETFLHLYAVDLA

-204 LENRVIVSRAFPE
+204 LESRTIVSRAFPE
-217 LYRDLDVQHLSGF
+217 LYRDLQVQHLAGF
-230 FRTLQETLARQAPSS
+230 FRTLQETLARQAPSA
-245 NEAPLVV
+245 EEVPLVV

-266 LYLAGQLGYPLV
+266 LYLARQLGYPLV
-278 EGSDLTV
+278 EGGDLTV

-294 LGGLRRVH
+294 LSGLRRVH

-361 NEHLFGEKLIL
+361 NQYLFGEELLL
-372 PSVATWWCG
+372 PSIATWWCG
-381 EPPVLAQAL
+381 EPPVLEQAL
-390 EKMPELLIKP
+390 EKLPELLIKP
-400 AFASQ
+400 AFPSQ
-405 SFAPVLGRD
+405 SFVPVFGRD
-414 LSDEQRQALATRMQA
+414 LSEKQRDDLVRRMRA
-429 RPYAYVAQEIAQ
+429 RPYAYVAQELPQ
-441 LSHAPIWQG
+441 LSQAPVWQA
-450 EEGQLQ
+450 ETGQLQ
-456 PRAIGMRVYAVATAD
+456 PRAIGMRVYAVASHD

-481 RVAADAD
+481 RVAAEAD

-496 GGASKDTWI
+496 GGASKDTWVLGERAP
-505 VGERSSGSEPWKAG
+505 VGEQWKAQRT
-519 HALGVHDLI
+519 LGVHDLV
-528 RRDPN
+528 RRDPY

-561 ILARYIDGNDPS
+561 MLARYVDGDDPQ
-573 ALHAAVTLGER
+573 ALQAAVELGEG
-584 LNLLPKDDPE
+584 LMLLPEEGELP
-594 APLTLDERLLAALLG
+594 ERLLAALLG
-609 EEWPFSLRSNLQRLQ
+609 ADWSFSLRANLQRLQ

-644 LQREAMSLETDAP
+644 LQREAMELETEAEAADF
-657 DLGELLDFL
+657 GELLDFL

-703 FLSTSLAA
+703 FLSSSLAGFLRGAGA
-711 FLYSDAACD
+711 FD
-720 QDALE
+720 QAGLE

-730 GNSSITYRSRYLAL
+730 GNSSITYRSRYLAVA
-744 PQLIP
+744 QLIP

-769 LVARS
+769 LVSGS
-774 LKRLNEDFGVPADN
+774 LKRLNHDFGAPAEAALPL
-788 SLVLFT
+788 LVE
-794 QRLAS
+794 RLAG
-799 FDLGCLENGLF
+799 FDLGCLENPLF
-810 GQSSVQAA
+810 GDSSVRAA
-818 LHGLADLLQRIGD
+818 LDGLADLLQD
-831 TSGQVSDR
+831 VADVSNQVSDR

>member
-1 MRFISSALVHALIVK
+1 
-16 ALELSAE
+16 
-23 PHMPDLLDRY
+23 MPDLLDRY
-33 PLTAGSYHEMLDAS
+33 PLTAGTYHELLDDS
-47 GAVRPHWLRFYEH
+47 GAVRTHWRRLFEQV
-60 LQRSTPAQLV
+60 QRSSPAQLV
-70 QRQALVARQI
+70 QRQALLARQI

-105 PHLIPVEE
+105 PHVIAAEE
-113 WQQVAAGIAQRARLL
+113 WQHLSAGIAQRARLL
-128 NAVLADVYGP
+128 NAVLADLYGP
-138 QTLIA
+138 QRLIA
-143 EGLLPTELVFGHNNF
+143 EGLLPAELVFGHNNF
-158 LWPCQGVVP
+158 LWPCQGIQP
-167 PEGTFLHAYAVDLA
+167 PAGTFLHLYAVDLA

-204 LENRVIVSRAFPE
+204 LENRTIVSRAFPE
-217 LYRDLDVQHLSGF
+217 LYRDLQVQHLAGF
-230 FRTLQETLARQAPSS
+230 FRTLQETLARQAPSA
-245 NEAPLVV
+245 EEVPLVV

-266 LYLAGQLGYPLV
+266 LYLARQLGYPLV
-278 EGSDLTV
+278 EGGDLTV

-294 LGGLRRVH
+294 LSGLRRVH

-323 LGVPGLLEAVRQ
+323 LGVPGLLDAVRQ

-347 VLESPGLLGFLPRI
+347 VLESPGLLGFLPKI
-361 NEHLFGEKLIL
+361 NQYLFGEELLL
-372 PSVATWWCG
+372 PSIATWWCG
-381 EPPVLAQAL
+381 EPPVLEQAL
-390 EKMPELLIKP
+390 AKLPELLIKP
-400 AFASQ
+400 AFPSQ
-405 SFAPVLGRD
+405 SFIPVFGRD
-414 LSDEQRQALATRMQA
+414 LSEKQRVDLIQRIRA
-429 RPYAYVAQEIAQ
+429 RPYAYVAQELAQ
-441 LSHAPIWQG
+441 LSQAPVWQA
-450 EEGQLQ
+450 ETGQLQ
-456 PRAIGMRVYAVATAD
+456 PRAIGMRVYAVASRD

-481 RVAADAD
+481 RVAAEAD

-496 GGASKDTWI
+496 GGASKDTWVLGERAP
-505 VGERSSGSEPWKAG
+505 VGEQWKAQRT
-519 HALGVHDLI
+519 LGVHDLV
-528 RRDPN
+528 RRDPY

-561 ILARYIDGNDPS
+561 MLARYVDGDDPQ
-573 ALHAAVTLGER
+573 ALQAAVELGES
-584 LNLLPKDDPE
+584 LMLLPEEGELP
-594 APLTLDERLLAALLG
+594 ERLLAALLG
-609 EEWPFSLRSNLQRLQ
+609 ADWSFSLRANLQRLQ

-644 LQREAMSLETDAP
+644 LQREAMALSTEAADF
-657 DLGELLDFL
+657 GELLDFL

-703 FLSTSLAA
+703 FLSSSLAGFLRGAGA
-711 FLYSDAACD
+711 FD
-720 QDALE
+720 QAGLE

-730 GNSSITYRSRYLAL
+730 GNSSITYRSRYLAVA
-744 PQLIP
+744 QLIP

-769 LVARS
+769 LVSRS
-774 LKRLNEDFGVPADN
+774 LKRLNHDFAAPAEAALPL
-788 SLVLFT
+788 LVE
-794 QRLAS
+794 RLAG
-799 FDLGCLENGLF
+799 FDLGCLENPLF
-810 GQSSVQAA
+810 GDSSVRAA
-818 LHGLADLLQRIGD
+818 LDGLADLLQEVAD
-831 TSGQVSDR
+831 VSNQVSDR

>member
-1 MRFISSALVHALIVK
+1 
-16 ALELSAE
+16 
-23 PHMPDLLDRY
+23 MPDLLDRY
-33 PLTAGSYHEMLDAS
+33 PLTAASFDEMLEADGS
-47 GAVRPHWLRFYEH
+47 VRPHWRKLFDQ
-60 LQRSTPAQLV
+60 LQRSSPVQLA
-70 QRQALVARQI
+70 QRQALLTRQI

-105 PHLIPVEE
+105 PHVISAAE
-113 WQQVAAGIAQRARLL
+113 WQQLRAGIAQRARLL
-128 NAVLADVYGP
+128 NAVLADIYGP
-138 QTLIA
+138 QELIRK
-143 EGLLPTELVFGHNNF
+143 GLLPAELVYGHNNF
-158 LWPCQGVVP
+158 LWPCQGLKP
-167 PEGTFLHAYAVDLA
+167 PGDIFLHLCAVDLA

-204 LENRVIVSRAFPE
+204 LENRMSVSRAFPE
-217 LYRDLDVQHLSGF
+217 LYRDLKVEHLAGY
-230 FRTLQETLARQAPSS
+230 FRTLQDTLRRLAPD
-245 NEAPLVV
+245 NHEAPLIV

-266 LYLAGQLGYPLV
+266 LYLARQLGYPLV

-285 RDATVYLKT
+285 RDATVFLKT
-294 LGGLRRVH
+294 LSGLRRVH

-347 VLESPGLLGFLPRI
+347 VLESPGLLGFLPTI
-361 NEHLFGEKLIL
+361 NEHLFGEKLLL
-372 PSVATWWCG
+372 PSIATWWCG
-381 EPPVLAQAL
+381 EPPVMAQAL
-390 EKMPELLIKP
+390 EKLPQLLIKP
-400 AFASQ
+400 AFPSQ

-414 LSDEQRQALATRMQA
+414 LDAKQRKAMAERIQA
-429 RPYAYVAQEIAQ
+429 RPYAYVAQELAQ
-441 LSHAPIWQG
+441 LSQAPVWQDN
-450 EEGQLQ
+450 GQLA
-456 PRAIGMRVYAVATAD
+456 PRAIGMRVYAVAGYD
-471 GYRVLPGGLT
+471 GYRVLPGALT
-481 RVAADAD
+481 RVAAEAD

-496 GGASKDTWI
+496 GGASKDTW
-505 VGERSSGSEPWKAG
+505 VLGERTPIGEQWKAQRTIG
-519 HALGVHDLI
+519 AHDVV
-528 RRDPN
+528 RVDPY

-561 ILARYIDGNDPS
+561 ILGRYIDGDDPL
-573 ALHAAVTLGER
+573 ALDAAVELAER
-584 LNLLPKDDPE
+584 LSLLPEEGDLE
-594 APLTLDERLLAALLG
+594 ERLLAALLG
-609 EEWPFSLRSNLQRLQ
+609 DDWPFSLRANLQRLQ

-644 LQREAMSLETDAP
+644 LQREAQSLDVEAP

-703 FLSTSLAA
+703 FLSTSLAG
-711 FLYSDAACD
+711 FLRGVAVTD
-720 QDALE
+720 QAGLE

-730 GNSSITYRSRYLAL
+730 GNSSITYRSRYLAV

-769 LVARS
+769 LVNRS
-774 LKRLNEDFGVPADN
+774 LRRLNEEFAAPRERGLAM
-788 SLVLFT
+788 LIE
-794 QRLAS
+794 RLAG
-799 FDLGCLENGLF
+799 FDLGSLENSLF
-810 GQSSVQAA
+810 GAHSVQAV
-818 LHGLADLLQRIGD
+818 LDGLADLLQTIAEA
-831 TSGQVSDR
+831 SGQVSDR

-846 HVDDVSQRTVSV
+846 HVDDVSQRTISV

>member
-1 MRFISSALVHALIVK
+1 MS
-16 ALELSAE
+16 
-23 PHMPDLLDRY
+23 DLLDHY
-33 PLTAGSYHEMLDAS
+33 PLTAGTYHELLDAS
-47 GAVRPHWLRFYEH
+47 GAVRPHWRRLFDQ
-60 LQRSTPAQLV
+60 LQRSTPAQLM
-70 QRQALVARQI
+70 QRQALLTRQI

-105 PHLIPVEE
+105 PHVIAANE
-113 WQQVAAGIAQRARLL
+113 WQQLSAGIAQRARLL
-128 NAVLADVYGP
+128 NAVLADLYGP
-138 QTLIA
+138 QRLIS
-143 EGLLPTELVFGHNNF
+143 EGLLPAELVFGHNNF
-158 LWPCQGVVP
+158 LWPCQGIQP
-167 PEGTFLHAYAVDLA
+167 PDGAFLHLYAVDLA

-204 LENRVIVSRAFPE
+204 LENRMIVSRAFPD
-217 LYRDLDVQHLSGF
+217 LYRDLQVQHLAGF
-230 FRTLQETLARQAPSS
+230 FRTLQETLARQAPRDD
-245 NEAPLVV
+245 EAPLIV

-266 LYLAGQLGYPLV
+266 LYLARQLGYPLV
-278 EGSDLTV
+278 EGGDLTV

-294 LGGLRRVH
+294 LSGLRRVH

-323 LGVPGLLEAVRQ
+323 LGVPGLLEAVRR

-347 VLESPGLLGFLPRI
+347 VLESPGLLGFLPKI
-361 NEHLFGEKLIL
+361 SEHLFGEELIL

-381 EPPVLAQAL
+381 EAPVLAQAL
-390 EKMPELLIKP
+390 EKLPELLIKP
-400 AFASQ
+400 AFPSQ
-405 SFAPVLGRD
+405 SFAPLFGRD
-414 LSDEQRQALATRMQA
+414 LCEKERQALAERMRA
-429 RPYAYVAQEIAQ
+429 RPYAYVAQELAQ
-441 LSHAPIWQG
+441 LSQAPVWQA
-450 EEGQLQ
+450 EDSQLQ
-456 PRAIGMRVYAVATAD
+456 PRAIGMRVYAVASRD

-481 RVAADAD
+481 RVAAEAD

-496 GGASKDTWI
+496 GGASKDTW
-505 VGERSSGSEPWKAG
+505 VLGERAPSGEQWKG
-519 HALGVHDLI
+519 QRTIGVHDLV
-528 RRDPN
+528 RRDPY

-551 CDDSARLLRI
+551 CDGSARLLRI
-561 ILARYIDGNDPS
+561 MLARYVDGDDPQ
-573 ALHAAVTLGER
+573 ALQAAVDLGES
-584 LNLLPKDDPE
+584 LMLLPDEGELP
-594 APLTLDERLLAALLG
+594 ERLLAALLG
-609 EEWPFSLRSNLQRLQ
+609 DDWSFSLRSNLQRLQ

-644 LQREAMSLETDAP
+644 LQREALALEAREP
-657 DLGELLDFL
+657 DFGELLDFL

-703 FLSTSLAA
+703 FLSSSLAA
-711 FLYSDAACD
+711 FLRDSSAPD
-720 QDALE
+720 QAGLE

-730 GNSSITYRSRYLAL
+730 GNSSITYRSRYLAVA
-744 PQLIP
+744 QLIP

-769 LVARS
+769 LVTRT
-774 LKRLNEDFGVPADN
+774 LNRLNDDFGVPREAGLPV
-788 SLVLFT
+788 LVR
-794 QRLAS
+794 RLS
-799 FDLGCLENGLF
+799 RFDLGCLENPLF
-810 GQSSVQAA
+810 GEASVRAA
-818 LHGLADLLQRIGD
+818 LEGLADLLQEIAD
-831 TSGQVSDR
+831 SSGQVSDR

-846 HVDDVSQRTVSV
+846 HVDDVSQQTVSV

>member
-1 MRFISSALVHALIVK
+1 
-16 ALELSAE
+16 
-23 PHMPDLLDRY
+23 MPDLLDRY
-33 PLTAGSYHEMLDAS
+33 PLTAGTYHELLDDG
-47 GAVRPHWLRFYEH
+47 GAVRAHWQPLVDQ
-60 LQRSTPAQLV
+60 LQRSTPLQLA
-70 QRQALVARQI
+70 QRQALLARQI

-105 PHLIPVEE
+105 PHIIPADE
-113 WQQVAAGIAQRARLL
+113 WQRVAAGIAQRARLL
-128 NAVLADVYGP
+128 NAVLADLYGP
-138 QTLIA
+138 QTLIRD
-143 EGLLPTELVFGHNNF
+143 GLLPAELVFGHNNF
-158 LWPCQGVVP
+158 LWPCQGIQP
-167 PEGTFLHAYAVDLA
+167 PAGTFLHLFAVDLA

-204 LENRVIVSRAFPE
+204 LENRTIVSRAFPD
-217 LYRDLDVQHLSGF
+217 LYRDLRVHHMAGF
-230 FRTLQETLARQAPSS
+230 FRTLQETLVRQAPSDAES
-245 NEAPLVV
+245 PLVV

-266 LYLAGQLGYPLV
+266 LYLARQLGYPLV
-278 EGSDLTV
+278 EGGDLTV

-294 LGGLRRVH
+294 LSGLQRVH

-361 NEHLFGEKLIL
+361 NQHLFGEELIL
-372 PSVATWWCG
+372 PSIATWWCG

-390 EKMPELLIKP
+390 EKLPELLIKP
-400 AFASQ
+400 AFPSQ
-405 SFAPVLGRD
+405 SFVPVFGRD
-414 LSDEQRQALATRMQA
+414 LDDEQRLALAERIRA
-429 RPYAYVAQEIAQ
+429 RPYAYVAQELAQ
-441 LSHAPIWQG
+441 LSQAPIWQA
-450 EEGQLQ
+450 EEGALQ
-456 PRAIGMRVYAVATAD
+456 PRAIGMRVYAVACAD

-481 RVAADAD
+481 RVAAEAD

-496 GGASKDTWI
+496 GGASKDTW
-505 VGERSSGSEPWKAG
+505 VLSERTPSGEHWRTQR
-519 HALGVHDLI
+519 ALGVRDLV
-528 RRDPN
+528 RRDPY

-561 ILARYIDGNDPS
+561 MLARYVDGDDPQ
-573 ALHAAVTLGER
+573 ALQAAVDLGES
-584 LNLLPKDDPE
+584 LMLLPDEGELP
-594 APLTLDERLLAALLG
+594 ERLLAALLG
-609 EEWPFSLRSNLQRLQ
+609 DDWPFSLRSNLQRLQ

-644 LQREAMSLETDAP
+644 LQREAMSLESEDP
-657 DLGELLDFL
+657 NFGELLDFL

-703 FLSTSLAA
+703 FLSSSLAA
-711 FLYSDAACD
+711 FLRGIAVFD
-720 QDALE
+720 QAGLE

-730 GNSSITYRSRYLAL
+730 GNSSITYRSRYLAV

-769 LVARS
+769 LVSRT
-774 LKRLNEDFGVPADN
+774 LRRLNDDFGVPRELGLN
-788 SLVLFT
+788 QLVE
-794 QRLAS
+794 RLGR
-799 FDLGCLENGLF
+799 FDLGNLESALF
-810 GQSSVQAA
+810 GDTGVRDV
-818 LHGLADLLQRIGD
+818 LDGLAELLQEVAD
-831 TSGQVSDR
+831 ASSQVSDR

-846 HVDDVSQRTVSV
+846 HVDDVSQQTVSV

>member
-1 MRFISSALVHALIVK
+1 
-16 ALELSAE
+16 
-23 PHMPDLLDRY
+23 MPDLLDRY
-33 PLTAGSYHEMLDAS
+33 PLTTGTYHELLDDN
-47 GAVRPHWLRFYEH
+47 GAVRPHWRRLFDQ
-60 LQRSTPAQLV
+60 LQRSTPAHLI
-70 QRQALVARQI
+70 QRQALLARQI

-105 PHLIPVEE
+105 PHVIDPQE
-113 WQQVAAGIAQRARLL
+113 WKHLSAGIAQRARLL
-128 NAVLADVYGP
+128 NAVLADLYGP
-138 QTLIA
+138 QRLIS
-143 EGLLPTELVFGHNNF
+143 EGLLPAELVFGHNNF
-158 LWPCQGVVP
+158 LWPCQGIAP
-167 PEGTFLHAYAVDLA
+167 PDGSFLHLYAVDLA

-204 LENRVIVSRAFPE
+204 LENRMIVSRAFPD
-217 LYRDLDVQHLSGF
+217 LYRDLKVRHLSGF
-230 FRTLQETLARQAPSS
+230 FRTLQETLARQAPSDGES
-245 NEAPLVV
+245 PLVV

-266 LYLAGQLGYPLV
+266 LYLARQLGYPLV
-278 EGSDLTV
+278 EGGDLTV

-294 LGGLRRVH
+294 LSGLRRVH

-347 VLESPGLLGFLPRI
+347 VLESPGLLGFLPKI
-361 NEHLFGEKLIL
+361 NQYLFGEELIL
-372 PSVATWWCG
+372 PSIATWWCG

-390 EKMPELLIKP
+390 EKLPQLLIKP
-400 AFASQ
+400 AFPSQ
-405 SFAPVLGRD
+405 SFTPVFGRD
-414 LSDEQRQALATRMQA
+414 LNEAQRGQLAARMQA
-429 RPYAYVAQEIAQ
+429 RPYAYVAQELAQ
-441 LSHAPIWQG
+441 LSQAPVWQAEDG
-450 EEGQLQ
+450 HIQ
-456 PRAIGMRVYAVATAD
+456 PRAIGMRVYAVSGKD
-471 GYRVLPGGLT
+471 DYRVLSGGLT
-481 RVAADAD
+481 RVAAEAD

-496 GGASKDTWI
+496 GGASKDTW
-505 VGERSSGSEPWKAG
+505 VLGEQAPGGEQWKAQRTV
-519 HALGVHDLI
+519 GVHDLV
-528 RRDPN
+528 RRDPY

-561 ILARYIDGNDPS
+561 MLARYVDGDDPQALQS
-573 ALHAAVTLGER
+573 AVSLGES
-584 LNLLPKDDPE
+584 LMLLPE
-594 APLTLDERLLAALLG
+594 EGELHERLLAALLG
-609 EEWPFSLRSNLQRLQ
+609 DDWSFSLRSNLQRLQ

-644 LQREAMSLETDAP
+644 LQREAMELETEEP
-657 DLGELLDFL
+657 DFGELLDFL

-697 RIERLQ
+697 RLERLQ
-703 FLSTSLAA
+703 FLSSSLAA
-711 FLYSDAACD
+711 FLRSDAVFD
-720 QDALE
+720 QAGLE

-730 GNSSITYRSRYLAL
+730 GNSSITYRSRYLAVA
-744 PQLIP
+744 QLIP

-769 LVARS
+769 LVART
-774 LKRLNEDFGVPADN
+774 LKRLNDDFGAPKETALPE
-788 SLVLFT
+788 LVT
-794 QRLAS
+794 RLS
-799 FDLGCLENGLF
+799 RFDLRCLENPLF
-810 GQSSVQAA
+810 GEASLRAA
-818 LHGLADLLQRIGD
+818 LDGLADLLQEVADVG
-831 TSGQVSDR
+831 GQVSDR

>member
-1 MRFISSALVHALIVK
+1 
-16 ALELSAE
+16 
-23 PHMPDLLDRY
+23 MPDLLDRY
-33 PLTAGSYHEMLDAS
+33 PLTAGTYHELLDGS
-47 GAVRPHWLRFYEH
+47 GAVRPHWRRLFDQ

-70 QRQALVARQI
+70 QRQALLARQI

-105 PHLIPVEE
+105 PHVIAADE
-113 WQQVAAGIAQRARLL
+113 WQQLSAGIAQRARLL
-128 NAVLADVYGP
+128 NAVLADLYGP
-138 QTLIA
+138 QRLIS
-143 EGLLPTELVFGHNNF
+143 EGLLPAELVFGHNNF
-158 LWPCQGVVP
+158 LWPCQGIAP
-167 PEGTFLHAYAVDLA
+167 PEDAYLHLYAVDLA

-204 LENRVIVSRAFPE
+204 LENRTIVSRAFPE
-217 LYRDLDVQHLSGF
+217 LYRDLKVQHLAGF
-230 FRTLQETLARQAPSS
+230 FRTLQETMARQAPCDDD
-245 NEAPLVV
+245 APLVV

-266 LYLAGQLGYPLV
+266 LYLARQLGYPLV
-278 EGSDLTV
+278 EGGDLTV

-294 LGGLRRVH
+294 LSGLRRVH

-347 VLESPGLLGFLPRI
+347 VLESPGLLGFLPKI
-361 NEHLFGEKLIL
+361 NQYLFGEELIL
-372 PSVATWWCG
+372 PSIATWWCG
-381 EPPVLAQAL
+381 EAPVLAQAL
-390 EKMPELLIKP
+390 EKLPELLIKP
-400 AFASQ
+400 AFPSQ
-405 SFAPVLGRD
+405 SFAPVFGRD
-414 LSDEQRQALATRMQA
+414 LSEKQRQALAERMQA
-429 RPYAYVAQEIAQ
+429 RPYAYVAQELAQ
-441 LSHAPIWQG
+441 LSHAPIWQA
-450 EEGQLQ
+450 ENGQLQ
-456 PRAIGMRVYAVATAD
+456 PRAIGMRMYAVASGE

-481 RVAADAD
+481 RVAAEAD

-496 GGASKDTWI
+496 GGASKDTW
-505 VGERSSGSEPWKAG
+505 VLGDRPPSGEQWKTQRNV
-519 HALGVHDLI
+519 GVHDLV
-528 RRDPN
+528 RRDPY

-561 ILARYIDGNDPS
+561 MLARYVDGDDPQ
-573 ALHAAVTLGER
+573 ALQAAVDLGER
-584 LNLLPKDDPE
+584 LTLLPDEGELP
-594 APLTLDERLLAALLG
+594 ERLLAALLG
-609 EEWPFSLRSNLQRLQ
+609 EDWSFSLRSNLQRLQ

-644 LQREAMSLETDAP
+644 LQREAMELDTDEP
-657 DLGELLDFL
+657 DFGELLDFL

-703 FLSTSLAA
+703 FLSSSLAA
-711 FLYSDAACD
+711 FLRGAAAFD
-720 QDALE
+720 QAGLE

-730 GNSSITYRSRYLAL
+730 GNSSITYRSRYLAVA
-744 PQLIP
+744 QLIP

-769 LVARS
+769 LVTRT
-774 LKRLNEDFGVPADN
+774 LKRLNDDFGVPREAGLPQ
-788 SLVLFT
+788 LVEC
-794 QRLAS
+794 LAR
-799 FDLGCLENGLF
+799 FDLGCLENPLF
-810 GQSSVQAA
+810 GESSVRAA
-818 LHGLADLLQRIGD
+818 LNGLADLLQEIAD
-831 TSGQVSDR
+831 ASGQVSDR

>member
-1 MRFISSALVHALIVK
+1 
-16 ALELSAE
+16 
-23 PHMPDLLDRY
+23 MPDLLDRY
-33 PLTAGSYHEMLDAS
+33 PLTTGTYHELLDDN
-47 GAVRPHWLRFYEH
+47 GAVRVHWRPLFDQ

-70 QRQALVARQI
+70 QRQALLARQI

-105 PHLIPVEE
+105 PHVIDAQE
-113 WQQVAAGIAQRARLL
+113 WKHLSAGIAQRGRLL
-128 NAVLADVYGP
+128 NAVLADLYGP
-138 QTLIA
+138 QRLIS
-143 EGLLPTELVFGHNNF
+143 EGLLPAELIFGHNNF
-158 LWPCQGVVP
+158 LWPCQGIAP
-167 PEGTFLHAYAVDLA
+167 PDGIFLHLYAVDLA

-204 LENRVIVSRAFPE
+204 LENRMIVSRAFPD
-217 LYRDLDVQHLSGF
+217 LYRDLNVRHLSGF
-230 FRTLQETLARQAPSS
+230 FRTLQETLARQAPSDG
-245 NEAPLVV
+245 EPPLVV

-266 LYLAGQLGYPLV
+266 LYLARQLGYPLV
-278 EGSDLTV
+278 EGGDLTV

-294 LGGLRRVH
+294 LSGLRRVH

-347 VLESPGLLGFLPRI
+347 VLESPGLLGFLPKI
-361 NEHLFGEKLIL
+361 NEFLFGEELLL
-372 PSVATWWCG
+372 PSIATWWCG

-390 EKMPELLIKP
+390 EKLPQLLIKP
-400 AFASQ
+400 AFPSQ
-405 SFAPVLGRD
+405 SFRPVLGRD
-414 LSDEQRQALATRMQA
+414 LNEAQRAKLAARMQA
-429 RPYAYVAQEIAQ
+429 RPYAYVAQELAQ
-441 LSHAPIWQG
+441 LSQAPVWQA
-450 EEGQLQ
+450 EDGQIQ
-456 PRAIGMRVYAVATAD
+456 PRAIGMRVYAVSGKD
-471 GYRVLPGGLT
+471 DYRVLSGGLT
-481 RVAADAD
+481 RVAAKAD

-496 GGASKDTWI
+496 GGASKDTW
-505 VGERSSGSEPWKAG
+505 VLGEQAPGSEQWA
-519 HALGVHDLI
+519 AQRTVGVHDLV
-528 RRDPN
+528 RRDPY

-544 FGRYCER
+544 FGRYSER

-561 ILARYIDGNDPS
+561 MLARYVDGDDPQALQS
-573 ALHAAVTLGER
+573 AVSLGES
-584 LNLLPKDDPE
+584 LMLLPDEGELP
-594 APLTLDERLLAALLG
+594 ERLLAALLG
-609 EEWPFSLRSNLQRLQ
+609 EDWSFSLRSNLQRLQ

-644 LQREAMSLETDAP
+644 LQREALELETSEP
-657 DLGELLDFL
+657 DFGEMLDFL

-692 LMIGR
+692 LMMGR
-697 RIERLQ
+697 RLERLQ
-703 FLSTSLAA
+703 FLSSSLAA
-711 FLYSDAACD
+711 FLRSEAVFD
-720 QDALE
+720 QAGLE

-730 GNSSITYRSRYLAL
+730 GNSSITYRSRYLAVA
-744 PQLIP
+744 QLIP

-769 LVARS
+769 LVART
-774 LKRLNEDFGVPADN
+774 LKRLNDDFGAPRDTALPE
-788 SLVLFT
+788 LVT
-794 QRLAS
+794 RLS
-799 FDLGCLENGLF
+799 RFDLRCLENPLF
-810 GQSSVQAA
+810 GDTSLRSA
-818 LHGLADLLQRIGD
+818 LDGLADLLQEVAD
-831 TSGQVSDR
+831 VSGQVSDR

>member
-1 MRFISSALVHALIVK
+1 
-16 ALELSAE
+16 
-23 PHMPDLLDRY
+23 MPDLLDRY
-33 PLTAGSYHEMLDAS
+33 PLTTGTYHELLDDS
-47 GAVRPHWLRFYEH
+47 GAVRAHWRRLFDQ
-60 LQRSTPAQLV
+60 LQRSTPAQLL
-70 QRQALVARQI
+70 QRQALLARQI

-105 PHLIPVEE
+105 PHVIDAQE
-113 WQQVAAGIAQRARLL
+113 WKLLSAGIAQRARLL
-128 NAVLADVYGP
+128 NAVLADLYGP
-138 QTLIA
+138 QRLIS
-143 EGLLPTELVFGHNNF
+143 EGLLPAELVFGHNNF
-158 LWPCQGVVP
+158 LWPCQGITP
-167 PEGTFLHAYAVDLA
+167 PDGDFLHLYAVDLA

-204 LENRVIVSRAFPE
+204 LENRTIVSRAFPD
-217 LYRDLDVQHLSGF
+217 LYRDLKVQHLSGF
-230 FRTLQETLARQAPSS
+230 FRTLQETLARQAPSDG
-245 NEAPLVV
+245 EPPLVV

-266 LYLAGQLGYPLV
+266 LYLARQLGYPLV
-278 EGSDLTV
+278 EGGDLTV

-294 LGGLRRVH
+294 LSGLRRVH

-347 VLESPGLLGFLPRI
+347 VLESPGLLGFLPKI
-361 NEHLFGEKLIL
+361 NQYLFGEELML
-372 PSVATWWCG
+372 PSIATWWCG

-390 EKMPELLIKP
+390 EKLPQLLIKP
-400 AFASQ
+400 AFPSQ
-405 SFAPVLGRD
+405 SFTPVFGRD
-414 LSDEQRQALATRMQA
+414 LDEKQRAQLAARMQA
-429 RPYAYVAQEIAQ
+429 RPYAYVAQELAQ
-441 LSHAPIWQG
+441 LSQAPVWQAEDG
-450 EEGQLQ
+450 LIQ
-456 PRAIGMRVYAVATAD
+456 PRAIGMRVYAVSGKND
-471 GYRVLPGGLT
+471 YRVLRGGLT
-481 RVAADAD
+481 RVAAEAD

-496 GGASKDTWI
+496 GGASKDTW
-505 VGERSSGSEPWKAG
+505 VLGEQAPGGEQWKAQRTV
-519 HALGVHDLI
+519 GVHDLV
-528 RRDPN
+528 RRDPY

-561 ILARYIDGNDPS
+561 MLARYVDGDDPQALQS
-573 ALHAAVTLGER
+573 AVSLGES
-584 LNLLPKDDPE
+584 LMLLPEEGELP
-594 APLTLDERLLAALLG
+594 ERLMAAMLG
-609 EEWPFSLRSNLQRLQ
+609 DDWSFSLRSNLQRLQ

-644 LQREAMSLETDAP
+644 LQREAVELETSEP
-657 DLGELLDFL
+657 DFGELLDFL

-697 RIERLQ
+697 RLERLQ
-703 FLSTSLAA
+703 FLSASLAA
-711 FLYSDAACD
+711 FLRGEAVFD
-720 QDALE
+720 QAGLE

-730 GNSSITYRSRYLAL
+730 GNSSITYRSRYLAVA
-744 PQLIP
+744 QLIP

-769 LVARS
+769 LVART
-774 LKRLNEDFGVPADN
+774 LKRLNDDFGAPRDTALPE
-788 SLVLFT
+788 LVT
-794 QRLAS
+794 RLS
-799 FDLGCLENGLF
+799 RFDLRCLENPLF
-810 GQSSVQAA
+810 GEASLRAA
-818 LHGLADLLQRIGD
+818 LDGLAELLQEVAD
-831 TSGQVSDR
+831 VSGQVSDR

>member
-1 MRFISSALVHALIVK
+1 
-16 ALELSAE
+16 
-23 PHMPDLLDRY
+23 MPDLLDRY
-33 PLTAGSYHEMLDAS
+33 PLTPGTYHELLDDS
-47 GAVRPHWLRFYEH
+47 GAVRAHWRPLFDQ
-60 LQRSTPAQLV
+60 LQRSTPTQLA
-70 QRQALVARQI
+70 QRQALLARQI

-105 PHLIPVEE
+105 PHIIPADE

-128 NAVLADVYGP
+128 NAVLADLYGP
-138 QTLIA
+138 QTLIRD
-143 EGLLPTELVFGHNNF
+143 GLLPAELVFGHNNF
-158 LWPCQGVVP
+158 LWPCQGIRP
-167 PEGTFLHAYAVDLA
+167 PDGIFLHLFAVDLA

-204 LENRVIVSRAFPE
+204 LENRTIVSRAFPD
-217 LYRDLDVQHLSGF
+217 LYRDLRVHHLAGF
-230 FRTLQETLARQAPSS
+230 FRTLQETLVRQAPSDA
-245 NEAPLVV
+245 EAPLVV

-266 LYLAGQLGYPLV
+266 LYLARQLGYPLV
-278 EGSDLTV
+278 EGGDLTV

-294 LGGLRRVH
+294 LSGLQRVH

-347 VLESPGLLGFLPRI
+347 VLESPGLLGFLPKI
-361 NEHLFGEKLIL
+361 NQHLFGEELLL
-372 PSVATWWCG
+372 PSIATWWCG
-381 EPPVLAQAL
+381 EAPVLAQAL
-390 EKMPELLIKP
+390 EKLPELLIKP
-400 AFASQ
+400 AFPSQ
-405 SFAPVLGRD
+405 SFVPVFGRD
-414 LSDEQRQALATRMQA
+414 LDDTQRQALAERMRA
-429 RPYAYVAQEIAQ
+429 RPYAYVAQELAQ
-441 LSHAPIWQG
+441 LSHAPIWQEQDG
-450 EEGQLQ
+450 SLQ
-456 PRAIGMRVYAVATAD
+456 PRAIGMRVYAVASAD

-481 RVAADAD
+481 RVAAEAD

-496 GGASKDTWI
+496 GGASKDTW
-505 VGERSSGSEPWKAG
+505 VLSERMPSGEQWRAQRS
-519 HALGVHDLI
+519 LGVHDLV
-528 RRDPN
+528 RRDPY

-561 ILARYIDGNDPS
+561 MLARYVDGDDPR
-573 ALHAAVTLGER
+573 ALQAAVDLGES
-584 LNLLPKDDPE
+584 LMLLPDEGELP
-594 APLTLDERLLAALLG
+594 ERLQAALLG
-609 EEWPFSLRSNLQRLQ
+609 DDWHFSLRANLQRLQ

-644 LQREAMSLETDAP
+644 LQREALSLETEAP
-657 DLGELLDFL
+657 DFGELLDFL

-703 FLSTSLAA
+703 FLSSSLAA
-711 FLYSDAACD
+711 FLRGIAVFD
-720 QDALE
+720 QAGLE

-730 GNSSITYRSRYLAL
+730 GNSSITYRSRYLAV

-769 LVARS
+769 LVSRT
-774 LKRLNEDFGVPADN
+774 LRRLNDDFGVPRELGLN
-788 SLVLFT
+788 QLVE
-794 QRLAS
+794 RLAR
-799 FDLGCLENGLF
+799 FDLGNLESALF
-810 GQSSVQAA
+810 GDSGVREV
-818 LHGLADLLQRIGD
+818 LDGLAGLLQEVAD
-831 TSGQVSDR
+831 ASGQVSDR

-846 HVDDVSQRTVSV
+846 HVDDISQQTVSV

>member
-1 MRFISSALVHALIVK
+1 
-16 ALELSAE
+16 
-23 PHMPDLLDRY
+23 MPDLLDRY
-33 PLTAGSYHEMLDAS
+33 PLTTGTYHELLDDS
-47 GAVRPHWLRFYEH
+47 GAVRAHWRRLFDQ
-60 LQRSTPAQLV
+60 LQRSTPAQLL
-70 QRQALVARQI
+70 QRQALLARQI

-105 PHLIPVEE
+105 PHVIDPQE
-113 WQQVAAGIAQRARLL
+113 WKHLQAGIAQRARLL
-128 NAVLADVYGP
+128 NAVLADLYGP
-138 QTLIA
+138 QRLIS
-143 EGLLPTELVFGHNNF
+143 EGLLPAELVFGHNNF
-158 LWPCQGVVP
+158 LWPCQGIAP
-167 PEGTFLHAYAVDLA
+167 PDGSFLHLYAVDLA

-204 LENRVIVSRAFPE
+204 LENRTIVSRAFPD
-217 LYRDLDVQHLSGF
+217 LYRDLKVRHLSGF
-230 FRTLQETLARQAPSS
+230 FRTLQETLARQAPSDGES
-245 NEAPLVV
+245 PLVV

-266 LYLAGQLGYPLV
+266 LYLARQLGYPLV
-278 EGSDLTV
+278 EGGDLTV

-294 LGGLRRVH
+294 LSGLRRVH

-347 VLESPGLLGFLPRI
+347 VLESPGLLGFLPKI
-361 NEHLFGEKLIL
+361 NQYLFGEELLL
-372 PSVATWWCG
+372 PSIATWWCG

-390 EKMPELLIKP
+390 EKLPHLLIKP
-400 AFASQ
+400 AFPSQ
-405 SFAPVLGRD
+405 SFSPVFGRD
-414 LSDEQRQALATRMQA
+414 LSEAQRAQLAARMQA
-429 RPYAYVAQEIAQ
+429 RPYAYVAQELAQ
-441 LSHAPIWQG
+441 LSQAPVWQA
-450 EEGQLQ
+450 EDGQIQ
-456 PRAIGMRVYAVATAD
+456 PRAIGMRMYAVSGKD
-471 GYRVLPGGLT
+471 DYRVLPGGLT
-481 RVAADAD
+481 RVAAEAD

-496 GGASKDTWI
+496 GGASKDTW
-505 VGERSSGSEPWKAG
+505 VLSEQAPGGEQWKAQRTV
-519 HALGVHDLI
+519 GVHDLV
-528 RRDPN
+528 RRDPY

-551 CDDSARLLRI
+551 CDGSARLLRI
-561 ILARYIDGNDPS
+561 MLARYVDGDDPQALES
-573 ALHAAVTLGER
+573 AVALGES
-584 LNLLPKDDPE
+584 LMLLPEEGELP
-594 APLTLDERLLAALLG
+594 ERLLAALLG
-609 EEWPFSLRSNLQRLQ
+609 DDWSFSLRSNLQRLQ

-644 LQREAMSLETDAP
+644 LQSEAMELETEEADF
-657 DLGELLDFL
+657 GELLDFL

-697 RIERLQ
+697 RLERLQ
-703 FLSTSLAA
+703 FLSSSLAA
-711 FLYSDAACD
+711 FLRSDAVFD
-720 QDALE
+720 QAGLE

-730 GNSSITYRSRYLAL
+730 GNSSITYRSRYLAVA
-744 PQLIP
+744 QLIP

-769 LVARS
+769 LVART
-774 LKRLNEDFGVPADN
+774 LKRLNDDFAAPRETALPE
-788 SLVLFT
+788 LVA
-794 QRLAS
+794 RLS
-799 FDLGCLENGLF
+799 RFDLRCLENPLF
-810 GQSSVQAA
+810 GEASLRAA
-818 LHGLADLLQRIGD
+818 LDGLADLLQEVAD
-831 TSGQVSDR
+831 VSGQVSDR

>member
-1 MRFISSALVHALIVK
+1 
-16 ALELSAE
+16 
-23 PHMPDLLDRY
+23 MPDLLDRY
-33 PLTAGSYHEMLDAS
+33 PLTAGTYHELLDAS
-47 GAVRPHWLRFYEH
+47 GAVRPHWRRLFDQ
-60 LQRSTPAQLV
+60 LQRSTPAQLG
-70 QRQALVARQI
+70 QRQALLARQI

-105 PHLIPVEE
+105 PHVIADDE
-113 WQQVAAGIAQRARLL
+113 WQQLSAGIAQRARLL
-128 NAVLADVYGP
+128 NAVLADLYGP
-138 QTLIA
+138 QRLIR
-143 EGLLPTELVFGHNNF
+143 EGLLPAELVFGHNNF
-158 LWPCQGVVP
+158 LWPCQGLALP
-167 PEGTFLHAYAVDLA
+167 DEAFLHLYAVDLA

-204 LENRVIVSRAFPE
+204 LENRTIVSRAFPE
-217 LYRDLDVQHLSGF
+217 LYRDLKVQHLAGF
-230 FRTLQETLARQAPSS
+230 FRTLQETLARQAPCVD
-245 NEAPLVV
+245 EAPLVV

-266 LYLAGQLGYPLV
+266 LYLARQLGYPLV
-278 EGSDLTV
+278 EGGDLTV

-294 LGGLRRVH
+294 LSGLRRVH

-347 VLESPGLLGFLPRI
+347 VLESPGLLGFLPKI
-361 NEHLFGEKLIL
+361 NQYLFGEELIL
-372 PSVATWWCG
+372 PSIATWWCG
-381 EPPVLAQAL
+381 EAPVLAQAL
-390 EKMPELLIKP
+390 EKLPELLIKP
-400 AFASQ
+400 AFPSQ
-405 SFAPVLGRD
+405 SFTPVFGRD
-414 LSDEQRQALATRMQA
+414 LSEKQRQALAARMQA
-429 RPYAYVAQEIAQ
+429 RPYAYVAQELAQ
-441 LSHAPIWQG
+441 LSHAPVWQP
-450 EEGQLQ
+450 ENGQLQ
-456 PRAIGMRVYAVATAD
+456 PRAIGMRMYAVASRD

-496 GGASKDTWI
+496 GGASKDTW
-505 VGERSSGSEPWKAG
+505 VLGDLPPSGEQWKAQRNI
-519 HALGVHDLI
+519 GVHDLV
-528 RRDPN
+528 RRDPY

-551 CDDSARLLRI
+551 CDGSARLLRI
-561 ILARYIDGNDPS
+561 MLARYVDGDDPQ
-573 ALHAAVTLGER
+573 ALQAAVALGER
-584 LNLLPKDDPE
+584 LMLLP
-594 APLTLDERLLAALLG
+594 DEGELPQRLLAALLG
-609 EEWPFSLRSNLQRLQ
+609 DDWSFSLRSNLQRLQ

-644 LQREAMSLETDAP
+644 LQREAAELDTDAP
-657 DLGELLDFL
+657 DFGELLDFL

-703 FLSTSLAA
+703 FLSSSLAGFLRGAA
-711 FLYSDAACD
+711 FD
-720 QDALE
+720 QAGLE

-730 GNSSITYRSRYLAL
+730 GNSSITYRSRYLAVA
-744 PQLIP
+744 QLIP

-769 LVARS
+769 LVTRT
-774 LKRLNEDFGVPADN
+774 LKRLSDDFGVPREAGLPG
-788 SLVLFT
+788 LVE
-794 QRLAS
+794 RLAR
-799 FDLGCLENGLF
+799 FDLGCLENPLF
-810 GQSSVQAA
+810 GESSLRAA
-818 LHGLADLLQRIGD
+818 LEGLADLLQDIAD
-831 TSGQVSDR
+831 ASGQVSDR

>member
-1 MRFISSALVHALIVK
+1 
-16 ALELSAE
+16 
-23 PHMPDLLDRY
+23 MPDLLDRY
-33 PLTAGSYHEMLDAS
+33 PLTTGTYHELLDDS
-47 GAVRPHWLRFYEH
+47 GAVRPHWRRLLDQ
-60 LQRSTPAQLV
+60 LQRSTPTQLA
-70 QRQALVARQI
+70 QRQALLARQI

-105 PHLIPVEE
+105 PHVIDAQE
-113 WQQVAAGIAQRARLL
+113 WKHLSAGIAQRARLL
-128 NAVLADVYGP
+128 NAVLADLYGP
-138 QTLIA
+138 QRLIS
-143 EGLLPTELVFGHNNF
+143 EGLLPAELVFGHNNF
-158 LWPCQGVVP
+158 LWPCEGITP
-167 PEGTFLHAYAVDLA
+167 PDGTFLHLYAVDLA

-204 LENRVIVSRAFPE
+204 LENRMIVSRAFPD
-217 LYRDLDVQHLSGF
+217 LYRDLNVRHLSGF
-230 FRTLQETLARQAPSS
+230 FRTLQETLARQAPSDG
-245 NEAPLVV
+245 EPPLVV

-266 LYLAGQLGYPLV
+266 LYLARQLGYPLV
-278 EGSDLTV
+278 EGGDLTV

-294 LGGLRRVH
+294 LSGLRRVH

-347 VLESPGLLGFLPRI
+347 VLESPGLLGFLPKI
-361 NEHLFGEKLIL
+361 NQFLFGEQLLL
-372 PSVATWWCG
+372 PSIATWWCG

-390 EKMPELLIKP
+390 EKLPQLLVKP
-400 AFASQ
+400 AFPSQ
-405 SFAPVLGRD
+405 SFKPVLGRD
-414 LSDEQRQALATRMQA
+414 LTEAQRAQLAARMQA
-429 RPYAYVAQEIAQ
+429 RPYAYVAQELAQ
-441 LSHAPIWQG
+441 LSQAPVWQA
-450 EEGQLQ
+450 EEGQIQ
-456 PRAIGMRVYAVATAD
+456 PRAIGMRVYAVSAKD
-471 GYRVLPGGLT
+471 EYRVLSGGLT
-481 RVAADAD
+481 RVAAKAD

-496 GGASKDTWI
+496 GGASKDTW
-505 VGERSSGSEPWKAG
+505 VLGEQAPGGEQWKAQRTV
-519 HALGVHDLI
+519 GVHDLV
-528 RRDPN
+528 RRDPY

-551 CDDSARLLRI
+551 CDGSARLLRI
-561 ILARYIDGNDPS
+561 MLARYVDGDDPQALQS
-573 ALHAAVTLGER
+573 AVSLGES
-584 LNLLPKDDPE
+584 LMLLPEEGELP
-594 APLTLDERLLAALLG
+594 ERLLAALLG
-609 EEWPFSLRSNLQRLQ
+609 EDWSFSLRSNLQRLQ

-644 LQREAMSLETDAP
+644 LQREALELETGEP
-657 DLGELLDFL
+657 DFGELMDFL

-697 RIERLQ
+697 RLERLQ
-703 FLSTSLAA
+703 FLSSSLSA
-711 FLYSDAACD
+711 FLRGEAVFD
-720 QDALE
+720 QAGLE

-730 GNSSITYRSRYLAL
+730 GNSSITYRSRYLAVA
-744 PQLIP
+744 QLIP

-769 LVARS
+769 LVART
-774 LKRLNEDFGVPADN
+774 LKRLNDDFGAPRDTALPE
-788 SLVLFT
+788 LVM
-794 QRLAS
+794 RLS
-799 FDLGCLENGLF
+799 RFDLRCLEDPLF
-810 GQSSVQAA
+810 GEASLRAA
-818 LHGLADLLQRIGD
+818 LDGLADLLQEIAD
-831 TSGQVSDR
+831 VSGQVSDR